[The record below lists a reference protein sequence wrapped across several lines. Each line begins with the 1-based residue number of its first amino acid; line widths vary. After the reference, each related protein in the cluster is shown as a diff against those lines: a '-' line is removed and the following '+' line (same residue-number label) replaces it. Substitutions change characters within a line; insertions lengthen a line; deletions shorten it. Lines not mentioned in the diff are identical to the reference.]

1 VGSTSEFGY
10 ARVVTIK
17 LDQRRHTATLVA
29 SDNEPQGIVATS
41 QGNGQRLPNGGE
53 LVGWGNLP
61 DVSEF
66 DPSGTL
72 VFNAEF
78 PTGVN
83 SYRAYLLPWNARGAG
98 GWSHGGSGG
107 SDSGHRGAGG
117 HGG

>member
-1 VGSTSEFGY
+1 MAGY
-10 ARVVTIK
+10 VRLAV
-17 LDQRRHTATLVA
+17 
-29 SDNEPQGIVATS
+29 
-41 QGNGQRLPNGGE
+41 GQRLPNGGE
-53 LVGWGNLP
+53 LVGWRNLP

-66 DPSGTL
+66 DPFGTL

-98 GWSHGGSGG
+98 GWGHGGSGG